1 MDVIEIL
8 RMQLKKE
15 KKRKKD
21 LRNEHNIFVCSFFEI
36 VIDEFDDGWWICS
49 DYEMRI
55 MDNGDG

>member
-36 VIDEFDDGWWICS
+36 VIDEFDDG
-49 DYEMRI
+49 
-55 MDNGDG
+55 